1 MPTTDSV
8 SSTTN
13 TKGIMGLGSRGSAAL
28 NDELIGKLKAADSR
42 AQVDPIKKKVE
53 DNSFQKQELS
63 ALMTLMDNVNAS
75 FKELNNEALY
85 FKRKVNSSG
94 SSASV
99 SVAPGVNIQDLNLNV
114 KQVAQKDSFQSL
126 RFKDSASLLGVEN
139 DTSFNIEIRG
149 VSYKIEVSKST
160 TLQDLADSI
169 NKTAGFDLQARI
181 IKVGGD
187 EPYQL
192 VLQSQRV
199 GADNKISFSYG
210 DKTTE
215 KTTEK
220 ATEKAKPSTSS
231 ETATSQRTPITNGI
245 LKTLG
250 WDDNQAEEVDGE
262 DGKTTKITN
271 LEKNRLTTA
280 QNAIFDYNG
289 LEVVRDKNT
298 IDDLRTGVT
307 INLKE
312 TGVSS
317 FAVVEDTED
326 IAKNLENMVSS
337 YNTLITNLNI
347 TTGYDDK
354 TGDSGA
360 FQGVNDITTIRSSL
374 NRIFSSQ
381 NSEGKSLDQYGI
393 TFDEKGVLH
402 LDSKKLND
410 KLQSSVE
417 DVRNFFVGYTKYG
430 ELAYSANSQV
440 QAGEITLDKDDLKIN
455 DVSIKLEKKAGA
467 TAEEN
472 ALALITAIKQAKIDG
487 VYASLSIDK
496 KSIVLKTDDGTPIK
510 ITGNADKLQ
519 KLGMS
524 ETSLTASETKIV
536 GLFSRLNTK
545 LDELVGKD
553 GSLSIY
559 EARLNE
565 ETKKLNDE
573 KEKIENSLNQKY
585 DTMRERWALYA
596 QQITAL
602 ENQFSTL
609 KTMIDFE
616 INKK

>member
-53 DNSFQKQELS
+53 NNSFQKQELS

-99 SVAPGVNIQDLNLNV
+99 SVIPGVNIQDLNLNV

-126 RFKDSASLLGVEN
+126 RFKDSASSLDVKD

-149 VSYKIEVSKST
+149 VSHKIEVAKGA

-169 NKTAGFDLQARI
+169 NKTAGFDVQARI
-181 IKVGGD
+181 IKVGG
-187 EPYQL
+187 ENPYQL
-192 VLQSQRV
+192 VLQSKRV
-199 GADNKISFSYG
+199 GADNKISFSYE
-210 DKTTE
+210 DKS
-215 KTTEK
+215 TEK
-220 ATEKAKPSTSS
+220 ATDKAKPSSS
-231 ETATSQRTPITNGI
+231 PETPETATPQRTPITNGI
-245 LKTLG
+245 LALLG
-250 WDDNQAEEVDGE
+250 WDDNETDVTGD
-262 DGKTTKITN
+262 DGKTKKVTN

-337 YNTLITNLNI
+337 YNTLIANLNI

-402 LDSKKLND
+402 LDSKRLND
-410 KLQSSVE
+410 KLQSGVE

-455 DVSIKLEKKAGA
+455 DISIKLEKKDNT

-487 VYASLSIDK
+487 IYASLSIDK
-496 KSIVLKTDDGTPIK
+496 KSIVLKTKDGTPIN
-510 ITGNADKLQ
+510 ITGDTDKLK

-545 LDELVGKD
+545 LDELVGRD

-565 ETKKLNDE
+565 ESKKLSDE
-573 KEKIENSLNQKY
+573 KEKIETSLNQKY

>member
-99 SVAPGVNIQDLNLNV
+99 SVVPGVNIQDLNLNV

-126 RFKDSASLLGVEN
+126 RFKDSTSSLDVKD

-149 VSYKIEVSKST
+149 VSYKIEVSKGA
-160 TLQDLADSI
+160 TLQDVADSI
-169 NKTAGFDLQARI
+169 NKTAGFDVQARI
-181 IKVGGD
+181 IKVGG
-187 EPYQL
+187 ENPYQL

-215 KTTEK
+215 K
-220 ATEKAKPSTSS
+220 ATEKAKPSTSP
-231 ETATSQRTPITNGI
+231 ETATSQRTPIKDGI

-250 WDDNQAEEVDGE
+250 WDDNEVEIKGE

-337 YNTLITNLNI
+337 YNTLIANLNI

-402 LDSKKLND
+402 LDSKKLNN

-430 ELAYSANSQV
+430 ELAYSANTQV
-440 QAGEITLDKDDLKIN
+440 QDGEFELEKEDLKIN
-455 DVSIKLEKKAGA
+455 DISIKLKTKTGA

-487 VYASLSIDK
+487 VYASLSNDK
-496 KSIVLKTDDGTPIK
+496 KSIVLKTKDGTPIN
-510 ITGNADKLQ
+510 ITGDTDKLQ

-524 ETSLTASETKIV
+524 ETSLTASETKVI

-565 ETKKLNDE
+565 ESKKLSDE
-573 KEKIENSLNQKY
+573 KEKIETSLNQKY

>member
-99 SVAPGVNIQDLNLNV
+99 SVVPGVSIQDLNINV

-126 RFKDSASLLGVEN
+126 RFKDSASSLNVDS

-149 VSYKIEVSKST
+149 VSYKIEISKGA
-160 TLQDLADSI
+160 TLQDVADSI

-187 EPYQL
+187 KPYQL

-215 KTTEK
+215 K
-220 ATEKAKPSTSS
+220 ATDKAKPSTSP
-231 ETATSQRTPITNGI
+231 ETTTSQRTPITNGI

-250 WDDNQAEEVDGE
+250 WDDNQAEEVAGE

-337 YNTLITNLNI
+337 YNTLIANLNI

-455 DVSIKLEKKAGA
+455 NISIKLETKDGA
-467 TAEEN
+467 SQEEN

-559 EARLNE
+559 ENRLNE
-565 ETKKLNDE
+565 ESKKLNDE

>member
-53 DNSFQKQELS
+53 NNSFQKQELS

-99 SVAPGVNIQDLNLNV
+99 SVIPGVNIQNFNLDV
-114 KQVAQKDSFQSL
+114 KQVAQKDSFQSS
-126 RFKDSASLLGVEN
+126 RFKDSASLLGVEK

-149 VSYKIEVSKST
+149 VSHKIEVAKGA

-169 NKTAGFDLQARI
+169 NKTAGFDVQARI

-187 EPYQL
+187 KPYQL

-199 GADNKISFSYG
+199 GADNKISFSYE
-210 DKTTE
+210 DKS
-215 KTTEK
+215 TEK
-220 ATEKAKPSTSS
+220 ATDKTKPSTSS
-231 ETATSQRTPITNGI
+231 ETVTPQRTPITNGI

-250 WDDNQAEEVDGE
+250 WDDNQAEEVAGE

-312 TGVSS
+312 TGVSN

-337 YNTLITNLNI
+337 YNTLIANLNI

-440 QAGEITLDKDDLKIN
+440 QTGKFTIDKDDLKIN
-455 DVSIKLEKKAGA
+455 DISIKLETKDNA
-467 TAEEN
+467 TAEDN

-496 KSIVLKTDDGTPIK
+496 KSIVLKTDDGTSIN
-510 ITGNADKLQ
+510 ITGKADKLQ

-545 LDELVGKD
+545 LDELVGRD

-565 ETKKLNDE
+565 ESKKLSDE
-573 KEKIENSLNQKY
+573 KEKIETSLNQKY

>member
-99 SVAPGVNIQDLNLNV
+99 SVVPGVSIQDLNINV
-114 KQVAQKDSFQSL
+114 KQVAQKDSFQSS
-126 RFKDSASLLGVEN
+126 RFKDSSSLLNITE
-139 DTSFNIEIRG
+139 DTSFNIGIRG
-149 VSYKIEVSKST
+149 VTHKIEISKGS
-160 TLQDLADSI
+160 TLQDVADSI
-169 NKTAGFDLQARI
+169 NQTAGFDIQARI
-181 IKVGGD
+181 IKVGGK

-192 VLQSQRV
+192 VLQSKRV
-199 GADNKISFSYG
+199 GADNKISFSYDKAAG
-210 DKTTE
+210 DTQP
-215 KTTEK
+215 
-220 ATEKAKPSTSS
+220 ASADGSTP
-231 ETATSQRTPITNGI
+231 ERTPIKDGI
-245 LKTLG
+245 LALLG
-250 WDDNQAEEVDGE
+250 WDDNEVEVTGE
-262 DGKTTKITN
+262 DGTKTKITN

-280 QNAIFDYNG
+280 QDAIFDYNG
-289 LEVVRDKNT
+289 LEVVRDKNIIT
-298 IDDLRTGVT
+298 DLRNGVT

-312 TGVSS
+312 TGVSN
-317 FAVVEDTED
+317 FAVVEDTEG

-337 YNTLITNLNI
+337 YNTLIANLNI

-417 DVRNFFVGYTKYG
+417 DVKNFFVGHTKYG

-440 QAGEITLDKDDLKIN
+440 QAGEIMLDKDDLKIN
-455 DVSIKLEKKAGA
+455 DVSIKLKTEQGA
-467 TAEEN
+467 TAEDN

-487 VYASLSIDK
+487 VYASLSNDK
-496 KSIVLKTDDGTPIK
+496 KSIVLKTKDGTSIK
-510 ITGNADKLQ
+510 ISGDAEKLK

-524 ETSLTASETKIV
+524 ETSLTASETKVV

-559 EARLNE
+559 ENRLNE

-573 KEKIENSLNQKY
+573 KEKIETSLNQKY

>member
-99 SVAPGVNIQDLNLNV
+99 SVVPGVSIQDLNINV

-126 RFKDSASLLGVEN
+126 RFKDSASSLNVDS

-149 VSYKIEVSKST
+149 VSYKIEVSKGA
-160 TLQDLADSI
+160 TLQDVADSI
-169 NKTAGFDLQARI
+169 NKTAGFDVQARI

-210 DKTTE
+210 DKA
-215 KTTEK
+215 TEK
-220 ATEKAKPSTSS
+220 ATEKAADKAKPSTSS
-231 ETATSQRTPITNGI
+231 ETATPKRTPIKDGI

-250 WDDNQAEEVDGE
+250 WDDNEVDVTGE
-262 DGKTTKITN
+262 DGTTTKITN
-271 LEKNRLTTA
+271 LEKNRLTIA

-312 TGVSS
+312 TGVSN

-337 YNTLITNLNI
+337 YNTLIANLNI

-440 QAGEITLDKDDLKIN
+440 QAGEITLEKEDFKIN
-455 DVSIKLEKKAGA
+455 DVSIKLETKNGA
-467 TAEEN
+467 SQEDN

-487 VYASLSIDK
+487 VYASLSKDK
-496 KSIVLKTDDGTPIK
+496 KSVVLKTKDGTSIN
-510 ITGNADKLQ
+510 ITGKADKLQ

-524 ETSLTASETKIV
+524 ETSLTASETKVV

-565 ETKKLNDE
+565 ETKKLSDE